1 MRLLM
6 STIIAVTYFGIIY
19 AFLAMSIAPALS
31 PEPGPAVAS
40 AKVDG
45 AS

>member
-1 MRLLM
+1 MRVLI

-31 PEPGPAVAS
+31 PEPAPAVAS
-40 AKVDG
+40 TNVAA